1 MGHFLPPKSSQSSL
15 GSDKKTKQNAIL
27 VSVQLPDVKDL
38 DHNSSL
44 EELARLVHTLGY
56 NVIATMSQ
64 KRKTLSASSVVGAGK
79 LKDIS
84 QWTSGAGVLEGY
96 TKHTAGV
103 GVNEET
109 DEDFEEEY
117 GQSADDS
124 DDSDGD
130 GTTPTGKA
138 DFVVFDNEL
147 SPMQSKNLEDAL
159 GAQVMDRTGV
169 IVEIFHRHAK
179 TPAAKA
185 QVEIARLTY
194 LTPRIRA
201 TGGADRQG
209 GGIGAKGAGETQH
222 ELDKRRIRDRIA
234 ELRKDLERIHRDEG
248 LRRDR
253 RKENLKLALV
263 GYTNA
268 GKSSLMRSLT
278 GSDVLV
284 ADKLFATLDTTVR
297 AMYPESKPRILVSD
311 TVGFIKK
318 LPHDLVA
325 SFRSTLD
332 EALDASLL
340 LFVVDASDPSF
351 RSQLETTK
359 TVLGEIGA
367 NETNSLLILN
377 KIDRLTPFEKSTLQR
392 EFPDAVCVSAIDP
405 ASVSDL
411 RSVCL
416 AHFESLM
423 VEETLLVP
431 YAKGAAV
438 AEMHKLM
445 NVVNETHD
453 ETGTNVTIR
462 CFPADLDRI
471 KKIHQLT

>member
-1 MGHFLPPKSSQSSL
+1 MDHSSSSPPQKKS
-15 GSDKKTKQNAIL
+15 NAIL
-27 VSVQLPDVKDL
+27 VSVQLPDVKDK

-44 EELARLVHTLGY
+44 EELSRLVHTLGY
-56 NVIATMSQ
+56 NVIATISQ
-64 KRKTLSASSVVGAGK
+64 KRKTLSASSVVGEGK

-84 QWTSGAGVLEGY
+84 KWTSGSGVLEGF

-103 GVNEET
+103 GVNEQS
-109 DEDFEEEY
+109 DEDFEEVY
-117 GQSADDS
+117 DDEAS
-124 DDSDGD
+124 DENDEETDGSS
-130 GTTPTGKA
+130 GKKHKLKA

-159 GAQVMDRTGV
+159 GAEVMDRTGV

-201 TGGADRQG
+201 TGGGDRQG

-268 GKSSLMRSLT
+268 GKSSLMRALT

-377 KIDRLTPFEKSTLQR
+377 KDDRLTPFEKSTLQR

-405 ASVSDL
+405 ASVANL
-411 RSVCL
+411 RNLCL

-423 VEETLLVP
+423 IEETLLVP
-431 YAKGAAV
+431 YSKGAAV
-438 AEMHKLM
+438 AEMHNLM

-453 ETGTNVTIR
+453 EHGTSVTVR
-462 CFPADLDRI
+462 CFLADLDRI
-471 KKIHQLT
+471 KKNHQLK